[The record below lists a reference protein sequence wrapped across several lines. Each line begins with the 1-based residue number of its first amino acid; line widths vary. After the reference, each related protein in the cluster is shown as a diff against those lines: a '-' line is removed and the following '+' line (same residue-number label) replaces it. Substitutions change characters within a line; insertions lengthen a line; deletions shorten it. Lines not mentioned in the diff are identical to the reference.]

1 MQDLNNFDNI
11 IHKYNYKLEH
21 ELSKKLTIYANNF
34 LQTNFNIELYAKIY
48 FNNSLKQ
55 VKGRTIF
62 ESNKEGY
69 NEIELSGE
77 LLNLSLLDPKKY
89 DYLYDVLNHE
99 LVHYALYVLNK
110 KFSDGEDDFENT
122 LRKLNIGSSGS
133 TKDYKKFGNKVR
145 EYRTYMHMNCG
156 LINGWYAYQR
166 GMNKKYPEY
175 KIDKAMILKEEL

>member
-99 LVHYALYVLNK
+99 LRLLK
-110 KFSDGEDDFENT
+110 E
-122 LRKLNIGSSGS
+122 
-133 TKDYKKFGNKVR
+133 
-145 EYRTYMHMNCG
+145 
-156 LINGWYAYQR
+156 
-166 GMNKKYPEY
+166 
-175 KIDKAMILKEEL
+175 ILKMVKKSLNYQKIEFKILQLLLQT

>member
-1 MQDLNNFDNI
+1 MQDLNNFDRI
-11 IHKYNYKLEH
+11 IHKYNHKLEN

-55 VKGRTIF
+55 IKGRTILNP
-62 ESNKEGY
+62 NKEGY

-99 LVHYALYVLNK
+99 LIHYALYILNK
-110 KFSDGEDDFENT
+110 HFSDGEDDFENT
-122 LRKLNIGSSGS
+122 LHKLNVGSSGS
-133 TKDYKKFGNKVR
+133 TKNHKNFGNKVR
-145 EYRTYMHMNCG
+145 EYRTYTHMNCG
-156 LINGWYAYQR
+156 IIGGWYAYQR
-166 GMNKKYPEY
+166 GMDKKYPEY
-175 KIDKAMILKEEL
+175 KIDKIMVLKEEL

>member
-1 MQDLNNFDNI
+1 MQDLNNFDSL

-34 LQTNFNIELYAKIY
+34 LQINFNIELYAKIC

-62 ESNKEGY
+62 GSNEEGC

-77 LLNLSLLDPKKY
+77 LLNLSLLDTKKY
-89 DYLYDVLNHE
+89 DYLRDTLNHE
-99 LVHYALYVLNK
+99 LVHYALYILNK

-122 LRKLNIGSSGS
+122 LHRLDVGSSGS
-133 TKDYKKFGNKVR
+133 TKNYKKFGNKVR
-145 EYRTYMHMNCG
+145 EYRSYIHMNCG
-156 LINGWYAYQR
+156 IISGWYAYQK
-166 GMNKKYPEY
+166 GMDKKYPEY
-175 KIDKAMILKEEL
+175 KIDKAMVLKEEL

>member
-99 LVHYALYVLNK
+99 LVHYALYILNK

-122 LRKLNIGSSGS
+122 LHKLDVGSSGS
-133 TKDYKKFGNKVR
+133 TKNYKKFGNKVR
-145 EYRTYMHMNCG
+145 EYRSYMHMNYG
-156 LINGWYAYQR
+156 LIGGWYAYEK
-166 GMNKKYPEY
+166 GMTKKYPEY